1 MLFRAL
7 SFPLAVGLLLAGCS
21 PATPADDDPAATT
34 ATAPPAAAP
43 ALEKPFVG
51 TIRLVEHHYL
61 LGIRSTDYV
70 TLTFDGPRLRREVRP
85 GGFAKANERYGIIAD
100 LRTDSVTYYVQD
112 ATHNAHH
119 RLAKSDYLAC
129 VAANAPILPELDYRP
144 FSTVFGPLAPDA
156 PALHSEAVAGPA
168 LRRLSSWQAV
178 LFLLPG
184 GTRCDVFYSERVR
197 VPPAA
202 LAYIEHHAP
211 AALPTLALSVHYTPP
226 ARPQTNGL
234 LDRLQ
239 HGLHTI
245 SAHNSEFD
253 SSTPTV
259 AADAFDLPAGSTS
272 NLAESVRSE
281 SGSSHHRH
289 HHHH

>member
-1 MLFRAL
+1 MLLRAL
-7 SFPLAVGLLLAGCS
+7 PFPLVVGLLLAGCS
-21 PATPADDDPAATT
+21 PAAPPDDDDPAA
-34 ATAPPAAAP
+34 ATASTPPVAAA
-43 ALEKPFVG
+43 ATARPFVG

-85 GGFAKANERYGIIAD
+85 GGFAKATERYGIVAD

-119 RLAKSDYLAC
+119 RLAKADYLAR
-129 VAANAPILPELDYRP
+129 VAANDPILPELDYRP

-156 PALHSEAVAGPA
+156 PALRSGAVAGPA

-211 AALPTLALSVHYTPP
+211 AALPTLALAVHYTPP
-226 ARPQTNGL
+226 AQPPTNGL

-239 HGLHTI
+239 HGLHHI

-253 SSTPTV
+253 SMTPTV
-259 AADAFDLPAGSTS
+259 AADAFDLPAGSTN
-272 NLAESVRSE
+272 NLAASVLPE
-281 SGSSHHRH
+281 SGPSH
-289 HHHH
+289 HHHHHH